1 MVDVVNKG
9 VMDGLAYHYPVSSKV
24 FTKDSTTRTRFF
36 RKPDVTLVVNRT
48 LMRSTVSK
56 VEDE

>member
-1 MVDVVNKG
+1 MVNKG
-9 VMDGLAYHYPVSSKV
+9 VMDGLAYHYPVSNKV

-48 LMRSTVSK
+48 LMR
-56 VEDE
+56 